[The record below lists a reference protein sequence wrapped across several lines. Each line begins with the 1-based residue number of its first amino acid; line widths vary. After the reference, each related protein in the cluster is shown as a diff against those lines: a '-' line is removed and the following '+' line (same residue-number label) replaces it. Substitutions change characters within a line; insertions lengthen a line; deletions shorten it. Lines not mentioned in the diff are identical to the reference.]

1 MLRRATNDQ
10 LADSVVVPQQRG
22 RGLLLLSSAHR
33 VSDCRIAQKEAAALH
48 AAGYDVTVMGLE
60 RAVGALLPEGPNY
73 IEYAAPGPRL
83 RRFLLRLPWLL
94 GFCLLHRYDAYHI
107 HDPDLVLLGLVL
119 KLFGRR
125 VVYDVHESYPMVVL
139 DRDWIPPLLRPLL
152 ARAWSRLESYF
163 VRSADLTIAAHHS
176 VARQFA
182 MGEIVTVQNFPTMET
197 SADTPGA
204 ANPMTQRPYRVL
216 HHGDLTEQRGLLSM
230 IDAIAEVEW
239 PEEPALRLG
248 GSLRPPLLQRI
259 QSRPGFRRT
268 AYLGWLNSQQLA
280 GELSQARIGLVL
292 LHPTNNYRRI
302 RPNKLFEY
310 MASGLP
316 VIVSDFDHWRA
327 VVEPAQC
334 GLLVDPLDVDAIA
347 RALEYIFAHPDEAA
361 EMGERGREAVRAQY
375 NWQGERGKLL
385 ASYARL
391 FSGAT

>member
-1 MLRRATNDQ
+1 M
-10 LADSVVVPQQRG
+10 
-22 RGLLLLSSAHR
+22 LSSAHR

-48 AAGYDVTVMGLE
+48 AAGYHVNVMGLQ
-60 RAVGALLPEGPNY
+60 RADGATLPEGPTY
-73 IEYAAPGPRL
+73 IEYAVPGSRL

-119 KLFGRR
+119 KLCGRR

-139 DRDWIPPLLRPLL
+139 DRDWIPSPLRPLL
-152 ARAWSRLESYF
+152 ARAWGKFESFF
-163 VRSADLTIAAHHS
+163 VRSADLTITAHDT
-176 VARQFA
+176 VTGQFA
-182 MGEIVTVQNFPTMET
+182 RGEIVTVQNFPTMDT
-197 SADTPGA
+197 SADA
-204 ANPMTQRPYRVL
+204 AGVASPMSQRPYRVL

-230 IDAIAEVEW
+230 IDAIAKVEW

-248 GSLRPPLLQRI
+248 GSLQPPLLERI
-259 QSRPGFRRT
+259 QARPGFRRT

-280 GELSQARIGLVL
+280 EELGQARLGLVL

-316 VIVSDFDHWRA
+316 VIASDFDHWRA

-334 GLLVDPLDVDAIA
+334 GLLVDPLDPDAIA
-347 RALEYIFAHPDEAA
+347 RAVEYIFAHPEEAA
-361 EMGERGREAVRAQY
+361 EMGARGRAAVGAQY
-375 NWQGERGKLL
+375 NWQGERRKLL

-391 FSGAT
+391 FSDAT